1 MLGFSQLSKRIK
13 WQHLLEKGK
22 KRPQCVSNRCKDSF
36 KKKKYFGVRG
46 TLMFCYCQDLLFPL
60 PTLNREVG
68 RGSAIGKRNKDE
80 FLIIIVVFLGQ

>member
-1 MLGFSQLSKRIK
+1 
-13 WQHLLEKGK
+13 
-22 KRPQCVSNRCKDSF
+22 
-36 KKKKYFGVRG
+36 
-46 TLMFCYCQDLLFPL
+46 MFCYCQDLLLPL